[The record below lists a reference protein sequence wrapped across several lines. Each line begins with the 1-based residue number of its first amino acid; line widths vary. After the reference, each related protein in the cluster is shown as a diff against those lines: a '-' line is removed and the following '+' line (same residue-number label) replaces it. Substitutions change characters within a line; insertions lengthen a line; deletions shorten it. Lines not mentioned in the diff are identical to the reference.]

1 MLTVLPVLPFKGRGY
16 PPVSMPAEPVTR
28 PSALMVRMLTR
39 IRSGKNFSE
48 NTCRCQLNSVYLQY
62 KKNPGILLK
71 ILSKIFPG
79 FKVQKIYK
87 KLQK

>member
-28 PSALMVRMLTR
+28 PSALMVRTLTG
-39 IRSGKNFSE
+39 IKGSGKNFSE

-62 KKNPGILLK
+62 KKSGNIIENIVK
-71 ILSKIFPG
+71 NIFR
-79 FKVQKIYK
+79 V
-87 KLQK
+87 